1 MDIVSCED
9 LIKLNKHAIRSKYKF
24 HLDRYRLNFVKR
36 VKDKINWKV
45 NKVLQLHIKDN
56 KEVDPYYRIFFEPSY
71 DQYDNNVDKVLSE
84 LDLDQLS
91 ALVGLRAFS
100 IAVSEAAFVEIFG
113 TFFEKD
119 FEDE

>member
-24 HLDRYRLNFVKR
+24 YLDRYRLNFVKR

-100 IAVSEAAFVEIFG
+100 IAVNEAAFVEIFG

-119 FEDE
+119 FEDG